1 MAEQEEEKRILC
13 SIFNQAEATMN
24 DITKKIN
31 QAMTVDQK
39 AEHAQKLLDKAT
51 ELLNCPRLDKQ
62 NRDCKNCGIISNL
75 RKETA
80 ELILKARKLG

>member
-1 MAEQEEEKRILC
+1 MPEEQEKRIEC
-13 SIFNQAEATMN
+13 SIFNKAEATMN
-24 DITKKIN
+24 DLTQRIN

-39 AEHAQKLLDKAT
+39 AEHAQ
-51 ELLNCPRLDKQ
+51 ELLEKAKELIDCPQVDKQ
-62 NRDCKNCGIISNL
+62 SRDCKNCGLISNL